1 MDYFPLLPEIMLIA
15 TCLVF
20 FAATLTQPGQ
30 ALLERAALALGLC
43 TLAAACATYDQSG
56 LFFYKAYKID
66 AFSQTFKILIALG
79 LVLILWMGAGLRGIN
94 RRFRPEYYMFLALSC
109 LGLFLMTS
117 AVELLT
123 IVISIEISSYTLFV
137 LIPLRRQPYQRDPL
151 EASIKYF
158 FLGAA
163 ATGITLYGM
172 SYLFGLAHS
181 TYLADIAAVLPGL
194 LAAQPLAVIGI
205 VMLLCGLFYKLALF
219 PLHFWMPDVFEGA
232 AHETTCFVATLPKIA
247 AMALIVRIV
256 AMAGPGS
263 HQIELILTIMAVL
276 SMFVGNFSAISQ
288 QDIKRLLAYSSIA
301 HAGYMMVGI
310 VSMNQLGI
318 ASALYYIYGYMLMNI
333 ACFTVLYNLAP
344 QGENITVDGLQGLYR
359 RSPLLAAVLAAGA
372 IGLSGIPPT
381 IGFTGKFMIFTAA
394 FQKSFY
400 WLVGLALLNVCI
412 SAFYYLRLV
421 RASYSSVEGSEE
433 KLSLTIPAAVL
444 GGLIIAG
451 IVLSGILP
459 QEFFRLTLK
468 AVLSVL

>member
-15 TCLVF
+15 MSLVF
-20 FAATLTQPGQ
+20 FAATLAKPSQ
-30 ALLERAALALGLC
+30 ALLERTAFVLALC
-43 TLAAACATYDQSG
+43 TLAAAWATYDQSG
-56 LFFYKAYKID
+56 FFFYKAYRID

-94 RRFRPEYYMFLALSC
+94 SWFRPEYYMFLALSC

-123 IVISIEISSYTLFV
+123 IVISIEISSYALFV
-137 LIPLRRQPYQRDPL
+137 LIPLRRQPFQRDPL

-181 TYLADIAAVLPGL
+181 TYLEDIAAVLPGF
-194 LAAQPLAVIGI
+194 LATQPLAVIGV

-219 PLHFWMPDVFEGA
+219 PLHFWMPDVFVGA

-247 AMALIVRIV
+247 AIALIVRIV

-263 HQIELILTIMAVL
+263 HQIELILMIMAVL
-276 SMFVGNFSAISQ
+276 SMFAGNFSALGQ

-318 ASALYYIYGYMLMNI
+318 ASAVYYIYGYMLMNI
-333 ACFTVLYNLAP
+333 ACFTALYNLAP
-344 QGENITVDGLQGLYR
+344 QGENITVDGLRGLYR

-381 IGFTGKFMIFTAA
+381 IGFTGKFMIFAAA

-400 WLVGLALLNVCI
+400 WLVGLAVLNVCI

-421 RASYSSVEGSEE
+421 RAAYRSVEESEGM
-433 KLSLTIPAAVL
+433 LSLTIPAAVL
-444 GGLIIAG
+444 GVLIMAG
-451 IVLSGILP
+451 IVLAGVFP
-459 QEFFRLTLK
+459 QNFFRLTLK
-468 AVLSVL
+468 AVMSVL

>member
-1 MDYFPLLPEIMLIA
+1 MDYFPLLPEMMLIA
-15 TCLVF
+15 TGLVF
-20 FAATLTQPGQ
+20 FVATLTQPGQ
-30 ALLERAALALGLC
+30 ALLEGAAFAFALC
-43 TLAAACATYDQSG
+43 VLAAALATYDQSG

-66 AFSQTFKILIALG
+66 AFSQTFKILIALS
-79 LVLILWMGAGLRGIN
+79 LVLVLWMGAWLRGIN

-137 LIPLRRQPYQRDPL
+137 LIPLRRQPFQRDPL

-194 LAAQPLAVIGI
+194 LATQPLAVIGI

-247 AMALIVRIV
+247 AVALIVRIV

-301 HAGYMMVGI
+301 HAGYIMVGI

-344 QGENITVDGLQGLYR
+344 QGENITVDGLRGLYR

-421 RASYSSVEGSEE
+421 RASYSSVEGAEE

>member
-1 MDYFPLLPEIMLIA
+1 MDYFPLLPEMMLIA
-15 TCLVF
+15 TGLVF
-20 FAATLTQPGQ
+20 FAATLAQPGQ

-137 LIPLRRQPYQRDPL
+137 LIPLRRQPFQRDPL

-194 LAAQPLAVIGI
+194 LATQPLAVIGI

-318 ASALYYIYGYMLMNI
+318 ASAVYYIYGYLLMNI

-344 QGENITVDGLQGLYR
+344 QGENITVDGLRGLYR

-381 IGFTGKFMIFTAA
+381 IGFTGKFMIFAAA

-421 RASYSSVEGSEE
+421 RAAYRSVEGSEE
-433 KLSLTIPAAVL
+433 NLSLTIPAAVL

>member
-15 TCLVF
+15 MSLVF
-20 FAATLTQPGQ
+20 FAATLAKPSQ
-30 ALLERAALALGLC
+30 ALLERTAFVLALC
-43 TLAAACATYDQSG
+43 TLAAAWATYDQSG
-56 LFFYKAYKID
+56 FFFYKAYRID

-94 RRFRPEYYMFLALSC
+94 SWFRPEYYMFLALSC

-123 IVISIEISSYTLFV
+123 IVISIEISSYALFV
-137 LIPLRRQPYQRDPL
+137 LIPLRRQPFQRDPL

-181 TYLADIAAVLPGL
+181 TYLEDIAAVLPGF
-194 LAAQPLAVIGI
+194 LATQPLAVIGI

-219 PLHFWMPDVFEGA
+219 PLHFWMPDVFVGA

-247 AMALIVRIV
+247 AIALIVRIV

-263 HQIELILTIMAVL
+263 HQIELILMIMAVL
-276 SMFVGNFSAISQ
+276 SMFAGNFSALGQ

-318 ASALYYIYGYMLMNI
+318 ASAVYYIYGYMLMNI
-333 ACFTVLYNLAP
+333 ACFTALYNLAP
-344 QGENITVDGLQGLYR
+344 QGENITVDGLRGLYR

-381 IGFTGKFMIFTAA
+381 IGFTGKFMIFAAA

-400 WLVGLALLNVCI
+400 WLVGLAVLNVCI

-421 RASYSSVEGSEE
+421 RAAYSSVEEPGGRI
-433 KLSLTIPAAVL
+433 SLTIPAAVL
-444 GGLIIAG
+444 GVLIMTG
-451 IVLSGILP
+451 IVLAGIFP
-459 QEFFRLTLK
+459 QNFFRLTLK

>member
-1 MDYFPLLPEIMLIA
+1 MDYFPLLPEMMLIA
-15 TCLVF
+15 TGFVF
-20 FAATLTQPGQ
+20 FAATLAKSGQ

-79 LVLILWMGAGLRGIN
+79 LVLFLWMGAGLRGIN

-421 RASYSSVEGSEE
+421 RAAYRSVEGSEE